1 MSRDRIVQLVAA
13 FVMLLCLTA
22 SGALSMELNASVGRH
37 QLAYTERAEDGDPPE
52 VAIGIAMGAFRGLFV
67 NMLWIRANTLKEAG
81 RYYEAIELSSAI
93 TKLQPR
99 FPAVWAFHAWNMAYN
114 ISVTTNTADERWQW
128 VQSGIRLLR
137 DQGIP
142 ANPNA
147 MLLHK
152 ELGWIYL
159 HKIQGYTDDANN
171 YYKRAVAAEWTSVL
185 GDPPRPDPADRS
197 REMAIKKYVEWL
209 RPIVEAPDTLEELI
223 AQDPSVGTLVEQVN
237 AHVGGVWSDAELL
250 RRYALQQTLERSG
263 QRDVI
268 RSQMGARSAAFADL
282 LSNPE
287 LAGAWGKYVAHL
299 RRRVLIDTYK
309 MEPDRMLR
317 YTQKYGP
324 LDWRHPCAHGL
335 YWSARGVE
343 QGLTRAT
350 EETMQDYDFINT
362 DRVVMQS
369 LQELYRTGELYFDYL
384 DWEARQFATYV
395 AVPNTHFI
403 EPYHQLVTSGELLDR
418 NPYER
423 TAKRPYRVIAAGYE
437 NFLKDAVCFFYRRGQ
452 RAEAEK
458 WYRIAAD
465 WTGANMHD
473 PERIE
478 LFSRPLDEF
487 VEQELADRFKS
498 PAVAIAEVSGALQ
511 GAYTSG
517 LLSGDGEL
525 FRAQFEYAK
534 RFHRYF
540 LEEQLRSTPTGNVYA
555 RLEMLDRD
563 FGIVAGRQFAS
574 LVGQLSLDDAETI
587 YDNAPEDLRRY
598 GYDPFVA
605 RFKEALDEDARN
617 GGRSFD
623 QIFPEPAGMTQF
635 RITLARELEE
645 RRKQA
650 DRNVSAK

>member
-13 FVMLLCLTA
+13 FVMLVCVTV
-22 SGALSMELNASVGRH
+22 SGALSLELAASVGRH
-37 QLAYTERAEDGDPPE
+37 RLAYTERAEDGDPPE
-52 VAIGIAMGAFRGLFV
+52 VALGIAMGAFRGLFV

-81 RYYEAIELSSAI
+81 RYYEAIELSGAI
-93 TKLQPR
+93 TRLQPR
-99 FPAVWAFHAWNMAYN
+99 FPAVWAFHAWNMSYN

-128 VQSGIRLLR
+128 VQAGIHLLR
-137 DQGIP
+137 DKGIP

-152 ELGWIYL
+152 ELAWIYL

-171 YYKRAVAAEWTSVL
+171 HYKRANAAEWTAVL
-185 GDPPRPDPADRS
+185 GDPPRADPSDRS
-197 REMAIKKYVEWL
+197 RETAVKKYMEWL
-209 RPIVEAPDTLEELI
+209 QPIVSAPDSLDDLI
-223 AQDPSVGTLVEQVN
+223 KQDPAVGSLVERVRTYVDG
-237 AHVGGVWSDAELL
+237 AWSDAELL
-250 RRYALQQTLERSG
+250 RRYALHQTLLKSG

-268 RSQMGARSAAFADL
+268 RRQMGTRSAAFADM
-282 LSNPE
+282 LSDPT
-287 LAGAWGKYVAHL
+287 LAEPWAKYIAHL
-299 RRRVLIDTYK
+299 RRRVLVDVYR

-324 LDWRHPCAHGL
+324 IDWRHPCAHAL

-350 EETMQDYDFINT
+350 DETMKDYDFINT

-384 DWEARQFATYV
+384 DWEAGQFATYV
-395 AVPNTHFI
+395 AVPNPHFI

-418 NPYER
+418 NPFER
-423 TAKRPYRVIAAGYE
+423 TAKRPYRIIAAGYE
-437 NFLKDAVCFFYRRGQ
+437 NFLKDAVTFFYRRGQ

-458 WYRIAAD
+458 WYQIVGT
-465 WTGANMHD
+465 WEGANMND
-473 PERIE
+473 PARAE

-498 PAVAIAEVSGALQ
+498 PAVAIAEVSGALD

-517 LLSGDGEL
+517 LLAGDGEL

-540 LEEQLRSTPTGNVYA
+540 LQEQLRSTPTGNVYG

-563 FGIVAGRQFAS
+563 FGIVAGRLFLN
-574 LVGQLSLDDAETI
+574 LVQRLSLDDAETV

-598 GYDPFVA
+598 AYDSFEE
-605 RFKEALDEDARN
+605 RFREALDADAQN

-623 QIFPEPAGMTQF
+623 QIFPEPSNMAGF
-635 RITLARELEE
+635 RADLAKALAE
-645 RRKQA
+645 RQQQGERSVAPK
-650 DRNVSAK
+650 